1 MFKFCRT
8 NYAVAMATCLVMELC
23 DNLFDDNTIR
33 ENKLTDL
40 IICKPDLGIVIWNRL
55 TYKEVGVQK
64 LSKNVIN
71 KTGF

>member
-1 MFKFCRT
+1 
-8 NYAVAMATCLVMELC
+8 MATCLVMELC

-71 KTGF
+71 KTGFWQLGVDPRYP